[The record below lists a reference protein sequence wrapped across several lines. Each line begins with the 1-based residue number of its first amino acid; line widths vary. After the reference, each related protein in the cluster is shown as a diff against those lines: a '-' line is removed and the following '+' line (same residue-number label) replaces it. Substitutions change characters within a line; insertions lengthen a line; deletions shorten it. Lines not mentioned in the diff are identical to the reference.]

1 MSLNIPQTAEL
12 QYLRVMG
19 ILSKRAW
26 VDDQK
31 FLGEHW
37 RNDPQK
43 SLFEILNQVFEIK
56 EFGGELRKECRDP
69 ETRRLY
75 HIVAEALDLFHASAT
90 DWNLPRWDRFEPC
103 DCKPCSIKRSAEK
116 NITSGIVVSSKPL
129 DLRKRDVK
137 HRNKAFQR
145 NFDAARLLGIRR
157 ITRPKKHQ
165 EQDVEV

>member
-1 MSLNIPQTAEL
+1 MSLNVPQTVEL
-12 QYLRVMG
+12 QYLRVMS

-26 VDDQK
+26 ADDQK

-43 SLFEILNQVFEIK
+43 RLVEILPQVFQIK
-56 EFGGELRKECRDP
+56 ESGGEIRKECRDP

-90 DWNLPRWDRFEPC
+90 DWNLPRWDRCEPC
-103 DCKPCSIKRSAEK
+103 DCKPCSIRRSARE
-116 NITSGIVVSSKPL
+116 NLTSGIVVSSKPL
-129 DLRKRDVK
+129 DMRKRDIK

-145 NFDAARLLGIRR
+145 NFDAARLMGRR
-157 ITRPKKHQ
+157 HVTRPKKYW
-165 EQDVEV
+165 EF